1 MKSGIRL
8 QPLREV
14 TRALFAFVFFFG
26 MSWSTSAESEKP
38 LSAIFLVA
46 RSELSDPLFKDSIVL
61 VMNNVGPLP
70 AGVILNRP
78 TRISVSDLFPDFQ
91 RLAQLQ
97 DKVYLGGP
105 VELRSVW
112 YLFRADAQ
120 PQHSIRVLD
129 GVYVSTNRDL
139 LHKLLGR
146 DKPTEGLRIF
156 IGHSSWAPG
165 QLEGEIARGDWT
177 LAPADKDAI
186 FNGKFEHPWPEEEDV
201 PDAARH
207 T

>member
-1 MKSGIRL
+1 VKSGIRL

-14 TRALFAFVFFFG
+14 TRALFAFLFFFG

-120 PQHSIRVLD
+120 PQHAIRVLD
-129 GVYVSTNRDL
+129 GVYVSANRDL

-146 DKPTEGLRIF
+146 DKPMEGLRIF

-165 QLEGEIARGDWT
+165 QLEGELSRGDWT

-186 FNGKFEHPWPEEEDV
+186 FNGKFEHPWPEEKDV
-201 PDAARH
+201 PGAARR